1 MKGKSK
7 IGSII
12 GGIILIIALIVGYFY
27 INDANQK
34 TKIVEEFTQIEKMS
48 KASDFSMEKLN
59 EKTSNIVT
67 SGKYAKVEKAAKNF
81 ASDIFRVAFEIRDIL
96 GDEKIQKVLTA
107 DNYEADGPE
116 FAETKQYL
124 SDTKT
129 KLEDLKTQMVEFLK
143 EEKINSY
150 IEAET
155 KDSSS
160 IELYRELLKKDIQ
173 MSDSQ
178 KNELETSIDKVI
190 SMLSTEEEVINFLV
204 ENKGKWRI
212 QGGQILFDTNSLVT
226 KYNGYIQKLRIL

>member
-1 MKGKSK
+1 MKNRSK

-12 GGIILIIALIVGYFY
+12 GGIIVIVALIVGYFY
-27 INDANQK
+27 MNDAKQK
-34 TKIVEEFTQIEKMS
+34 TKIVEEFSEIEKMS

-59 EKTSNIVT
+59 EKTGNIVT

-81 ASDIFRVAFEIRDIL
+81 ASDIFKTAFEIKNIL
-96 GDEKIQKVLTA
+96 GDEKIKKILTA
-107 DNYEADGPE
+107 DNYESDGPE
-116 FAETKQYL
+116 FTETKQYL

-129 KLEDLKTQMVEFLK
+129 KIESLKTEMLEFLK

-150 IEAET
+150 IETET
-155 KDSSS
+155 KDSYCT
-160 IELYRELLKKDIQ
+160 ELYRELLKKDIQ

-178 KNELETSIDKVI
+178 KKELETSIDKVI

-204 ENKGKWRI
+204 ENKGKWRV

-226 KYNGYIQKLRIL
+226 TYNGYITKLRIL